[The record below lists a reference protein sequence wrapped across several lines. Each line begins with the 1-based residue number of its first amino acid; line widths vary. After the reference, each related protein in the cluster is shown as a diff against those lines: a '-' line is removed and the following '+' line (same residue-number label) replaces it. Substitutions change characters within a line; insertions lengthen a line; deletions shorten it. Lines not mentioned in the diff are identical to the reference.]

1 MRTIVFGA
9 VGLTALSA
17 SSFGQIAASLTLTD
31 GTDSGGLPFNT
42 TQFVLTNLSAS
53 GIEITGMSLTVGDL
67 NYVFDQIYLS
77 SEVFVGVPG
86 ATATLVTG
94 DRSQDGANTDL
105 FAYAFTGFGS
115 AGSFTGQFDIDKRNG
130 DFVADARSVL
140 FNNGDAANTV
150 WTVSFSNGQ
159 SASLTLPDG
168 PLADT
173 SYTFTVPSPGAA
185 ALLAA
190 GGLLVIRRR
199 R

>member
-1 MRTIVFGA
+1 MRTILPGA
-9 VGLTALSA
+9 VVLTAFALP
-17 SSFGQIAASLTLTD
+17 SFGQIAASLTLTD

-77 SEVFVGVPG
+77 SEMFAGVPG
-86 ATATLVTG
+86 ATAALLTG

-105 FAYAFTGFGS
+105 FVYAFTGFGS

-130 DFVADARSVL
+130 DFVADARTVL
-140 FNNGDAANTV
+140 FNNGDAANAV

-159 SASLTLPDG
+159 SAALTLPDG
-168 PLADT
+168 ALSDV
-173 SYTFTVPSPGAA
+173 SYTFTVPSPGTI

-190 GGLLVIRRR
+190 GGFLVNRRR